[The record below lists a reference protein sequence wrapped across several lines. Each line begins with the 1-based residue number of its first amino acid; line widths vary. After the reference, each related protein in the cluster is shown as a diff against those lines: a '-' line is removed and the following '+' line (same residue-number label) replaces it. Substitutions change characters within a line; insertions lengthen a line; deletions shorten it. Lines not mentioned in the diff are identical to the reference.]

1 MPPREKPEGQ
11 GFTFET
17 MACVLAVMEQKGAT
31 LGNKA
36 YDLMASLDVKR
47 SASSFQHQFREVKK
61 RGKELVADLG
71 DDNATPK
78 APKSAKKATLGTGRK
93 RGSKYFNHLPN
104 LITTPTCLYRERRR
118 ERRR

>member
-1 MPPREKPEGQ
+1 MPPKEKSEGQ

-17 MACVLAVMEQKGAT
+17 MACVLAVMDGKGAN

-36 YDLMASLDVKR
+36 YDLMAKLDGKR

-61 RGKELVADLG
+61 RGKELAAELG

-78 APKSAKKATLGTGRK
+78 APKSTKKATPGTGKK
-93 RGSKYFNHLPN
+93 RGSECCNYLSYSAIS
-104 LITTPTCLYRERRR
+104 LTCLYRERRR
-118 ERRR
+118 EG